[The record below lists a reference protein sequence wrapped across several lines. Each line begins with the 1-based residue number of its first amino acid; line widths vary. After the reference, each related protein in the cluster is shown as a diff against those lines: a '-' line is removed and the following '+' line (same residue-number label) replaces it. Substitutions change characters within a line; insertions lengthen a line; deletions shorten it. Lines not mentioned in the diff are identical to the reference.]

1 MEEKDKNAAEEIFVE
16 YAGDESI
23 TIDDIV
29 DLIKSAL
36 HPVDID
42 ILATKLDA
50 LTCKCECGNLV
61 FDDDESC
68 DKCGAEFTTEKTETP
83 ATAPEAVTV

>member
-1 MEEKDKNAAEEIFVE
+1 MEEKDKIAAEEIFVE

-23 TIDDIV
+23 TVDDIV
-29 DLIKSAL
+29 DLIKLAL

-42 ILATKLDA
+42 ILATKLDT

-68 DKCGAEFTTEKTETP
+68 EACNAEFTTEETETP
-83 ATAPEAVTV
+83 APAPETVAV